1 MRVGLNMHRT
11 LALAAL
17 LTLAA
22 LLLPAG
28 ISSSAR
34 SAAGSK
40 VSIALLDR
48 PAVASDQLPPAVA
61 KSINTTEV
69 DISTTRLAAA
79 NGSLQYFVA
88 QGRRGICLIRV
99 EDQAAPAFATT
110 CASTLIAGGVY
121 LASLDRAA
129 GTMQVA
135 DVVPDDV
142 QRATVDGA
150 SVGVANNL
158 VVTGDVPIRA
168 SLAVVG
174 ASGATQRVPITLSA
188 SVLPT
193 G

>member
-1 MRVGLNMHRT
+1 MRVGLTMHRT

-17 LTLAA
+17 LSLAA

-48 PAVASDQLPPAVA
+48 SAVASDQLPPAVA
-61 KSINTTEV
+61 RAIDTTEV
-69 DISTTRLAAA
+69 DTSTTRLGATS
-79 NGSLQYFVA
+79 GSVQYFVA

-99 EDQAAPAFATT
+99 DDPVAPAFAAT

-142 QRATVDGA
+142 KQATVDGA
-150 SVGVANNL
+150 GVGVTNNL
-158 VVTGDVPIRA
+158 VVTGDVPLQA
-168 SLAVVG
+168 SLAVI
-174 ASGATQRVPITLSA
+174 GATGAAQRVPITISA
-188 SVLPT
+188 SVLP
-193 G
+193 GG